1 MGGQQHRM
9 HRVPLPRALLT
20 ILGYGAL
27 PYEKTSHS
35 STPKLQTSD
44 LLENRCGGR
53 GQVRRSSPASL
64 DTLLG
69 YSPLHTQSMPEGHPV
84 PWAHWRT
91 NFPLKLREVE
101 GCA

>member
-1 MGGQQHRM
+1 M

-53 GQVRRSSPASL
+53 GQVRRSPRP
-64 DTLLG
+64 
-69 YSPLHTQSMPEGHPV
+69 SPLYSVH
-84 PWAHWRT
+84 ARRT
-91 NFPLKLREVE
+91 P
-101 GCA
+101 CALGSLEDQFSVTTSSSL